1 MADSEAVQLE
11 RLREALNMGATSV
24 MIDGQ
29 QVSYRSVAIMESLI
43 ARLERRTGQAP
54 ARRGKRTLRF
64 LRGRL

>member
-1 MADSEAVQLE
+1 MADSEAVQLD

-29 QVSYRSVAIMESLI
+29 QVSYRSVSVMESLI
-43 ARLERRTGQAP
+43 ARLEQRTGQAP

-64 LRGRL
+64 ARGRL